1 MPSPWLRASL
11 EENQLI
17 FCVSTWH
24 AVPIFPSRANLMHI
38 KANKLNVILWS
49 FGQVQHPMCT
59 GLRNWTEMER
69 HFLIKSREGAVPK
82 WWKNR
87 MGRPLSSSQTHWK
100 KKKDYLNVE
109 QLPQNNF
116 WMLAEDPRHSE
127 RQPNL
132 FKIRRKG
139 PHFIFL
145 EVWVF
150 IGKGSCQLKQQQ
162 MKSE

>member
-87 MGRPLSSSQTHWK
+87 MGRPLSSSQTHRK
-100 KKKDYLNVE
+100 KKKKIIWMWS
-109 QLPQNNF
+109 NF
-116 WMLAEDPRHSE
+116 HKTTSE
-127 RQPNL
+127 CW
-132 FKIRRKG
+132 RRT
-139 PHFIFL
+139 PDTQ
-145 EVWVF
+145 
-150 IGKGSCQLKQQQ
+150 KGSPISSKLGEKALILFFWRCEFYWEGKL
-162 MKSE
+162 ST